1 MVRVLIAG
9 LAALA
14 FYLFLVQTFTVKQPF
29 IDPAIFKDRNFTI
42 GLCFIF
48 VVGIILLA
56 SLALITPYLQNL
68 MGYPVVTAGLVLA
81 PRGMGCTSS
90 VMTGADV
97 DAFLAALEGALVEDL
112 ELAPA

>member
-1 MVRVLIAG
+1 M

-14 FYLFLVQTFTVKQPF
+14 FYLFIVQTFTAKQPF
-29 IDPAIFKDRNFTI
+29 IDPTIFNDRNFTV

-56 SLALITPYLQNL
+56 TLALITPYLQNL

-81 PRGMGCTSS
+81 PRGVGHH
-90 VMTGADV
+90 GR
-97 DAFLAALEGALVEDL
+97 
-112 ELAPA
+112 P